1 MSQLLGYGMASDEG
15 ANFVSEAVE
24 AIEKVRADVA
34 ALLAL
39 DSKPSGL
46 DTILESQW
54 TKLEMALDNIF
65 GTDSDNETPAERH
78 FRRQD

>member
-1 MSQLLGYGMASDEG
+1 MASDEG
-15 ANFVSEAVE
+15 ANFVSEAVKS
-24 AIEKVRADVA
+24 IEKVRADVA

-54 TKLEMALDNIF
+54 AKLEMALDNIF
-65 GTDSDNETPAERH
+65 GTESGA
-78 FRRQD
+78 